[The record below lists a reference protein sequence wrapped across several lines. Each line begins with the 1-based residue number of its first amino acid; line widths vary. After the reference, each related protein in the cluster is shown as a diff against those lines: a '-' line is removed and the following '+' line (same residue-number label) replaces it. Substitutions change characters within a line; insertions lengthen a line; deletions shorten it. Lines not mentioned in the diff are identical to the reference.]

1 MGAKE
6 DWGRWAGAAVEVV
19 GRTRGAI
26 ADGGVVDGWTVE
38 EEGDWEGG
46 VEEVRRVVGR
56 ARGAVATPD
65 LADKRSGKREEDC

>member
-1 MGAKE
+1 M
-6 DWGRWAGAAVEVV
+6 EVV

-26 ADGGVVDGWTVE
+26 DDGGEVDGWTVE
-38 EEGDWEGG
+38 EEVDWEGG